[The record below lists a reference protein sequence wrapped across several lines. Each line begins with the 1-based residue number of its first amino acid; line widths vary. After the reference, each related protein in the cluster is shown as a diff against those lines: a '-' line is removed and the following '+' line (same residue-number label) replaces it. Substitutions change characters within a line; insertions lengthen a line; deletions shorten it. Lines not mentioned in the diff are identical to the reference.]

1 MTEDVDFVPFDGV
14 PIKGR
19 EALARFH
26 DPLFKTHLKG
36 TRLEPS
42 SSVRSSPAGRHLVDQ
57 ATDQGDQ
64 LGGQKRFPEDWTGD
78 LSEMVTTGYEED
90 CRRW

>member
-1 MTEDVDFVPFDGV
+1 MTEDVDFVPFGGV

-19 EALARFH
+19 EAQ
-26 DPLFKTHLKG
+26 THL
-36 TRLEPS
+36 LQPS
-42 SSVRSSPAGRHLVDQ
+42 SSVRSGPAGRHLVDQ

-78 LSEMVTTGYEED
+78 LSEMVATRNEED
-90 CRRW
+90 WRRW